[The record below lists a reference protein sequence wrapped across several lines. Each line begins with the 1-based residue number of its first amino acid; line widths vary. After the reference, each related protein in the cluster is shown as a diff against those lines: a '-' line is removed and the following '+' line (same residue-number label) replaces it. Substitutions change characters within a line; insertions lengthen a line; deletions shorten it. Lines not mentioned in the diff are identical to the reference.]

1 MKRASMLEI
10 CALLAAA
17 LTPSFAIGEIYKCVQ
32 DGKTVYQDQPC
43 RGAGSAIVVA
53 PPEPRGITPTA
64 TGSEEQLTRL
74 RASVSEMARERRK
87 REIAFE
93 VSGLEREIAGYE
105 RAEKIELAALAE
117 KRDYNY
123 NDRNAARWQ
132 RETVLQSIDAEIR
145 SVTEKY
151 ATMKQA
157 ARDRVLRLQKEVA
170 DGAKPR

>member
-1 MKRASMLEI
+1 MKRAPMLEI

-53 PPEPRGITPTA
+53 PPEPRDITPAA

-74 RASVSEMARERRK
+74 RANVSEMARERRK

-93 VSGLEREIAGYE
+93 VNGLEREIAGYE

>member
-1 MKRASMLEI
+1 MKRASVIEI
-10 CALLAAA
+10 CALLVAA
-17 LTPSFAIGEIYKCVQ
+17 LIPCSAFGEIYKCVQ

-43 RGAGSAIVVA
+43 RGAGSAMVVA
-53 PPEPRGITPTA
+53 PPEARDSSAAA
-64 TGSEEQLTRL
+64 TSSDEQLARL

-87 REIAFE
+87 REIAYE

-105 RAEKIELAALAE
+105 RAERIELAALAD
-117 KRDYNY
+117 KREYNY

-132 RETVLQSIDAEIR
+132 KESALQSIDAEIR

-170 DGAKPR
+170 DVAKPR